1 MNATAEHTLDI
12 MGLRKWL
19 AVACL
24 LAAFELSA
32 KFSGDAAAVLCLLGL
47 PAWPRELLTS
57 VAAFAAVTWPLLVA
71 EHFYPATNS
80 RREYARGAV
89 YWLISL
95 VAIYLSSKAAVFVI
109 GAMGVHPW
117 FQWRS
122 TSASSALAIAF
133 GILLWSWAY
142 DFFYYWFHRAQHRFP
157 LLWRFHRVHHSIEHM
172 NCLNSYHHVLELLLR
187 LPLVTLPLA
196 MLLRVD
202 TPQLVLLSGLIAAW
216 GYYIHSDTRIHLG
229 AIGYSL
235 LADNRFHRV
244 HHSTDPAHRDRNFAG
259 FLPLWDVIFGTYQRP
274 GEEFPAV
281 GLDDLSEPATVRDY
295 LTIPF
300 KRPAAIR

>member
-32 KFSGDAAAVLCLLGL
+32 KLSGDAAAVLCLLGL

-57 VAAFAAVTWPLLVA
+57 IAAFAAVTWPLLVA

-95 VAIYLSSKAAVFVI
+95 VAIYLSSKASVFVI
-109 GAMGVHPW
+109 GALGVHPW

-122 TSASSALAIAF
+122 TSGTLSIAF

-202 TPQLVLLSGLIAAW
+202 TPQLVLLSGLVAAW

-244 HHSTDPAHRDRNFAG
+244 HHSTDPAHRDRNFSG
-259 FLPLWDVIFGTYQRP
+259 FLPVWDMVFGTHQRP
-274 GEEFPAV
+274 GAEFPAV